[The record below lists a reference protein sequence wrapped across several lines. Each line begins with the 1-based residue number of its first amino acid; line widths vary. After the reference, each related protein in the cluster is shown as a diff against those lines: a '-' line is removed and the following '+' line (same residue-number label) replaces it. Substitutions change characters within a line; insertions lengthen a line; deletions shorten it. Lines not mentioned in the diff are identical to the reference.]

1 MKRTGPSNPILK
13 KTIAE
18 LKKQDA
24 NLWQRLAIELER
36 ATRKRRE
43 VNLSKL
49 ERFAVAGDTILVPG
63 KVLGAG
69 VLKKRLNVAAWS
81 FSEGAA
87 AAIKKAG
94 GSTLTISELVKKNPK
109 GTGVKVLG

>member
-1 MKRTGPSNPILK
+1 MKRTGPSNPLLK
-13 KTIAE
+13 KTISE
-18 LKKQDA
+18 LGKQEA
-24 NLWQRLAIELER
+24 KLWQRVAHELER

-49 ERFAVAGDTILVPG
+49 ERHTENGETILVPG

-69 VLKKRLNVAAWS
+69 ILKKKLHVAAWN
-81 FSEGAA
+81 FSAGAS

-94 GSTLTISELVKKNPK
+94 GSTLTILELVKKNPK
-109 GTGVKVLG
+109 GTGVKILG

>member
-1 MKRTGPSNPILK
+1 MK

-18 LKKQDA
+18 LKKQNA
-24 NLWQRLAIELER
+24 KLWQRLAVELAR

-49 ERFAVAGDTILVPG
+49 ERNAVNGDYVLVLG

-69 VLKKRLNVAAWS
+69 ILKKKLNVAAWN
-81 FSEGAA
+81 FSAGAA

-94 GSTLTISELVKKNPK
+94 GSTLTISELIKKNPK
-109 GTGVKVLG
+109 GTGIKVLG

>member
-18 LKKQDA
+18 LKKQNA
-24 NLWQRLAIELER
+24 KLWQRLAVELAR

-49 ERFAVAGDTILVPG
+49 ERNTVNGDYVLVFG

-69 VLKKRLNVAAWS
+69 ILKKKLNVAAWN
-81 FSEGAA
+81 FSAGAA

-94 GSTLTISELVKKNPK
+94 GSTLTISELIKKNPK
-109 GTGVKVLG
+109 GTGIKVLG

>member
-1 MKRTGPSNPILK
+1 MKTTGPSNPILK

-18 LKKQDA
+18 LKKQNA
-24 NLWQRLAIELER
+24 NLWQRLAVELAR

-43 VNLSKL
+43 VNLSRL
-49 ERFAVAGDTILVPG
+49 ERFAVAGDTVLVLG

-81 FSEGAA
+81 FSAGAA

-94 GSTLTISELVKKNPK
+94 GSTLTISELIKKNPK
-109 GTGVKVLG
+109 GTGIKVLG